1 MKAFL
6 AACAVVI
13 CVSVVSVFV
22 LDSLGMSSSNVYS
35 TDNVRLGE

>member
-6 AACAVVI
+6 AACAVVV
-13 CVSVVSVFV
+13 CVSIVAVFA
-22 LDSLGMSSSNVYS
+22 LESLGMSSSNVFS